1 MNRIE
6 IYFKSWCPYSRRA
19 LRMLNA
25 KGVEYTAIDLTD
37 DADEQVW
44 VQEQEMRERAGRTS
58 VPQIFIDGRHIG
70 GYDDMAALDAAGE
83 LDPLLFPETQK
94 RAA

>member
-6 IYFKSWCPYSRRA
+6 IYFKSWCLYSRRA
-19 LRMLNA
+19 LRLLNA

-37 DADEQVW
+37 DADDQVW
-44 VQEQEMRERAGRTS
+44 VQEQKMRERAGRTS
-58 VPQIFIDGRHIG
+58 VPQIFIDGRHVG

-83 LDPLLFPETQK
+83 LDPLLFPQTRK

>member
-1 MNRIE
+1 MTKTE

-19 LRMLNA
+19 LRLLNA
-25 KGVEYTAIDLTD
+25 KGVNYTAIDLTD
-37 DADEQVW
+37 DSDEQVRR
-44 VQEQEMRERAGRTS
+44 QELEMRERAGRTS

-70 GYDDMAALDAAGE
+70 GYDDLAALDAAGE
-83 LDPLLFPETQK
+83 LDLLLFHESRS

>member
-1 MNRIE
+1 MTKTE

-19 LRMLNA
+19 LRLLDA

-37 DADEQVW
+37 DADPKVW
-44 VQEQEMRERAGRTS
+44 KQEQEMRERAGRTS
-58 VPQIFIDGRHIG
+58 VPQIFIDGQHVG
-70 GYDDMAALDAAGE
+70 GYDDIAALDASGQ
-83 LDPLLFPETQK
+83 LDPLLFGK

>member
-1 MNRIE
+1 MTKTE

-19 LRMLNA
+19 LMLLDA

-37 DADEQVW
+37 DSDKQVRR
-44 VQEQEMRERAGRTS
+44 QELEMRERAGRTS

-70 GYDDMAALDAAGE
+70 GYDDLDALDAAGE
-83 LDPLLFPETQK
+83 LDPLLFPETRL